1 MIKAAQFDNFF
12 DFFHEF
18 RSQVIAGKE
27 FVLQAGTGLAPC
39 SYLGLVV
46 I

>member
-27 FVLQAGTGLAPC
+27 FDVMGAP
-39 SYLGLVV
+39 SWY
-46 I
+46 